1 MAWQGDVQT
10 KLLNLSKYLCSFTGK
25 NVVHQLS
32 VSLEDMY
39 NGAMRKLALQKNVIC
54 DKCEGNVET
63 EAKQKMFLKLLV
75 VCFFF
80 LVAHNHLF
88 PIFVFRSW
96 W

>member
-1 MAWQGDVQT
+1 M
-10 KLLNLSKYLCSFTGK
+10 
-25 NVVHQLS
+25 VHQLS

-63 EAKQKMFLKLLV
+63 ETKENMFLKLLG
-75 VCFFF
+75 FFF
-80 LVAHNHLF
+80 LVAHNHLSQ
-88 PIFVFRSW
+88 IFVLRSW

>member
-1 MAWQGDVQT
+1 MQT
-10 KLLNLSKYLCSFTGK
+10 KLPNLSKYLCSFTGK

-54 DKCEGNVET
+54 DKCEGNFET
-63 EAKQKMFLKLLV
+63 ETKQKMFLHFWV
-75 VCFFF
+75 FFF
-80 LVAHNHLF
+80 LVAHNHPS
-88 PIFVFRSW
+88 PIFILRSW

>member
-1 MAWQGDVQT
+1 MQT
-10 KLLNLSKYLCSFTGK
+10 KLLNLSKFCSFTGK

-39 NGAMRKLALQKNVIC
+39 NGAMRKLALQKNIIC

-63 EAKQKMFLKLLV
+63 EITEEMFLKLLGI
-75 VCFFF
+75 FF
-80 LVAHNHLF
+80 LVAHNHLTPF
-88 PIFVFRSW
+88 FLLRSW